1 MLKKFKRTK
10 VFIKSKKKLGR
21 YVAIFSI
28 ILTVTDM
35 VSDIVLAVDYCV
47 TDNPWW
53 CGLTWTF
60 IAVPVLAGI
69 PYLCICAFSNGDE
82 KWQISESW
90 KITETCFEA
99 APQLLLQLYIVVLS
113 QKTPSSTSGMSALGF
128 NRYRPQTKFG
138 ARQCFITCL

>member
-1 MLKKFKRTK
+1 MLEKLKGTK

-21 YVAIFSI
+21 CVAIFSI
-28 ILTVTDM
+28 ILTVADM
-35 VSDIVLAVDYCV
+35 VSDIVLPLNYCV

-69 PYLCICAFSNGDE
+69 PYLCVRAFSDGDE
-82 KWQISESW
+82 KWQISKSW

-99 APQLLLQLYIVVLS
+99 AQQLLLQMYIIALS
-113 QKTPSSTSGMSALGF
+113 GKDPSSTSGRF
-128 NRYRPQTKFG
+128 RFK
-138 ARQCFITCL
+138 

>member
-1 MLKKFKRTK
+1 MLKQFNGTK
-10 VFIKSKKKLGR
+10 LFIRSKKKLGR

-28 ILTVTDM
+28 ILTVADI
-35 VSDIVLAVDYCV
+35 VSDIILAVDYCV

-60 IAVPVLAGI
+60 IVVPVLAGI

-82 KWQISESW
+82 KWQISKSW

-99 APQLLLQLYIVVLS
+99 APQLLLQLYIIALS
-113 QKTPSSTSGMSALGF
+113 QKTPSSTSGTPALGF
-128 NRYRPQTKFG
+128 NRYCPQTKFE
-138 ARQCFITCL
+138 AM